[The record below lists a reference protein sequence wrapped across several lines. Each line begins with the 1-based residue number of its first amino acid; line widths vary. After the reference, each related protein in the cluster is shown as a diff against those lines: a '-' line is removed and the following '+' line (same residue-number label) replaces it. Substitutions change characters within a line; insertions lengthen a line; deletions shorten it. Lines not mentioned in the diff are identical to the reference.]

1 MEGVFMFLDCDEIIE
16 GRLWVGRYVLPDHLE
31 FLRRMDINAIV
42 NLQSDEDLTHYQIP
56 MDQIRQAFS
65 QAGIRIHRVPIIDF
79 NRDSLSYNLPQAVLV
94 LKVLLVPPKS
104 KVYVHCIAGV
114 NRGPTL
120 AAAYLMKAQGY
131 SSREAYAYV
140 KERRH
145 CEPYLSVLEE
155 YETNLKKARDSF

>member
-1 MEGVFMFLDCDEIIE
+1 MFLDCNEIIE
-16 GRLWVGRYVLPDHLE
+16 ERLWVGRYLLPDHLE
-31 FLRRMDINAIV
+31 FLRQMGINAIV
-42 NLQSDEDLTHYQIP
+42 NLQSDEDLMHYKIP
-56 MDQIRQAFS
+56 MDRIRQLFS
-65 QAGIRIHRVPIIDF
+65 RAGIRIHRVPIIDF
-79 NRDSLSYNLPQAVLV
+79 NQESLSYNLPQAVLV
-94 LKVLLVPPKS
+94 LKVLLVPPES
-104 KVYVHCIAGV
+104 KVYVHCTAGI

-155 YETNLKKARDSF
+155 YETYLKQGRDSF